1 MTTTLRPTAPEQRT
15 DDGGRSR
22 RYEIC
27 VNSRPVGRVD
37 LATDRRFGPGVGRI
51 VQLGVDERDRHRGR
65 ATVAALAAE
74 EVLRGWGCARVEVSI
89 PAGAEVALGLAGALG
104 YVERSRN
111 MTKPLTAAP
120 RLPEGTEGRPM
131 TEAEFAAWQEHA
143 KAAYAQDWITRG
155 VPADQAHAKAEADHD
170 SALPAGLATPDT
182 LISVL
187 THHGTTVG
195 TLWLAV
201 REGGPDEPGAY
212 VYDVETAEE
221 HRGHGHGRSLMLL
234 AETQSLA
241 AGARL
246 LGLNVFANNTPALRL
261 YESLGYRATAFHLY
275 KALI

>member
-37 LATDRRFGPGVGRI
+37 LATDRRFGPRVGRI
-51 VQLGVDERDRHRGR
+51 VRLDVDERDRHRGR

-74 EVLRGWGCARVEVSI
+74 EVLRGWGCGRVEVSI
-89 PAGAEVALGLAGALG
+89 DAGAEVALGLAGALG
-104 YVERSRN
+104 YIERNRN
-111 MTKPLTAAP
+111 MAKALTQAP
-120 RLPEGTEGRPM
+120 RLPEGTEGRSM
-131 TEAEFAAWQEHA
+131 TEAEFAVWQERA

-155 VPADQAHAKAEADHD
+155 VPADQARAKAEADHG
-170 SALPAGLATPDT
+170 SALPAGLATPGA
-182 LISVL
+182 LLSVL

-195 TLWLAV
+195 ILWLAV
-201 REGGPDEPGAY
+201 REGGPDEPGAF
-212 VYDVETAEE
+212 VYDVETVEE
-221 HRGHGHGRSLMLL
+221 HRGRGHGRSLMLL

-261 YESLGYRATAFHLY
+261 YESLGYRPTSFHLY
-275 KALI
+275 KALL